1 MTIERAIEILDPEHR
16 EHYDSIET
24 VNEACRMGMAA
35 LEKQRPK
42 KPLTECA
49 PYVPLINYKCGSCGS
64 LLAFNFDERDVV
76 YYNGRFC
83 KHCGQAIDWRD
94 KDVAD

>member
-24 VNEACRMGMAA
+24 VNEACRMGTAA

-42 KPLTECA
+42 KPLVVREEYTT
-49 PYVPLINYKCGSCGS
+49 NFKCPDCGCRFIS
-64 LLAFNFDERDVV
+64 KVCGEYLAGFFYRHC
-76 YYNGRFC
+76 YI
-83 KHCGQAIDWRD
+83 CGQAIDWRD